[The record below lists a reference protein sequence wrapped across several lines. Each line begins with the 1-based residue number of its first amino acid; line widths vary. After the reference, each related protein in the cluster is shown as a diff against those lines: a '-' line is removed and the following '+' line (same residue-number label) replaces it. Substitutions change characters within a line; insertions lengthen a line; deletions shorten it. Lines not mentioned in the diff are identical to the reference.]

1 MQHFLGSNSLLLG
14 IFDDN
19 FQRTHC
25 SVDVVFPLNRLPEI
39 RVVLISKQIFCAP
52 VFLEQVEVFKIRFV
66 CYIEYLNMFTVVQYI
81 MNMSFLVISRDG
93 TGQDFLDPTGKFQ
106 NHRRLTGPVDRVFYG
121 RFLFTVQCI

>member
-14 IFDDN
+14 IFDGN

-39 RVVLISKQIFCAP
+39 RVVLISKQIFCAI
-52 VFLEQVEVFKIRFV
+52 VFLKQVDVFKIRFV

-81 MNMSFLVISRDG
+81 MNMPFLVISRNG
-93 TGQDFLDPTGKFQ
+93 TGQDFLDPT
-106 NHRRLTGPVDRVFYG
+106 RPVNFKITAG
-121 RFLFTVQCI
+121 